1 MIQGVACSTE
11 GWSSRSR
18 SALHSLSP
26 LCVGTDLV
34 ESLSSYVTR
43 LAASHNVPRH
53 QLEKYVCAHES
64 TLCLLGS
71 TQPVSV
77 DAATELGK
85 EFARRLSNLTQQPE
99 VARLGLGWMSAVWAP
114 AQALRSTFSWCPA
127 CVAEMSTPHFPMAWQ
142 MKSLTMCPLHKV
154 NMQEECGACGHRQ
167 KTRQAWLGSMG
178 QCPNCGESLARG
190 SSDLKPATF
199 IDRGSLEVSQL
210 TSIVVGIGQRSNWN
224 ELRPPDVPELLR
236 CAVQDGTVCT
246 AAQLADAAGMTKG
259 GLHRLIS
266 KEAAAPSFETL
277 MRLCAVAR
285 VSPLAVLG
293 LEPMVV
299 TPEQSS
305 VSALKLERRKE
316 NQHHD
321 WAYVKAALR
330 NAMDEQ
336 PVVPTAAEF
345 ARRHG
350 VCQAQLRREMPG
362 MVSTLSALSRKNR
375 LARLE
380 QAADSL
386 AKGIVEKARM
396 ASICGKRASTAEV
409 AEMLGVG
416 RNDIAF
422 RRAMKQV
429 KSAAPAVC

>member
-1 MIQGVACSTE
+1 MRRRGIWPSRMECPGGA
-11 GWSSRSR
+11 SSSE
-18 SALHSLSP
+18 ALHFQASGSAIASEW
-26 LCVGTDLV
+26 LCPIG
-34 ESLSSYVTR
+34 R
-43 LAASHNVPRH
+43 LASCDATSCQSDPKAAPGPKTTQRCNRAR
-53 QLEKYVCAHES
+53 QQS
-64 TLCLLGS
+64 TIYTAPADQSLNRAMLSKSSPAWRSWL
-71 TQPVSV
+71 
-77 DAATELGK
+77 DAA
-85 EFARRLSNLTQQPE
+85 A
-99 VARLGLGWMSAVWAP
+99 A
-114 AQALRSTFSWCPA
+114 
-127 CVAEMSTPHFPMAWQ
+127 
-142 MKSLTMCPLHKV
+142 
-154 NMQEECGACGHRQ
+154 
-167 KTRQAWLGSMG
+167 
-178 QCPNCGESLARG
+178 
-190 SSDLKPATF
+190 
-199 IDRGSLEVSQL
+199 
-210 TSIVVGIGQRSNWN
+210 IVVGIGQRSNWN